1 MLYISR
7 GMVLQPSTPEHLRIC
22 RCGMERTLT
31 GELSRL
37 WLAGRFSAA
46 EANGTGQ
53 EKALG
58 ELAEMGLAMPSEETG
73 ELALYRLLVNCII
86 CPAKLRP
93 LRQRL
98 SNAER
103 RAWEWISKSGIRL
116 TISELVFLM
125 EHDIAPTA
133 SLIGRENW
141 HTLVGMIYT
150 ADTIPDGILITQM
163 ERSPA
168 RAGTVEAVLGLLRKK
183 RILLV

>member
-1 MLYISR
+1 MLYISK
-7 GMVLQPSTPEHLRIC
+7 GMLLHPSTPEHLRIC

-31 GELSRL
+31 GELPRL

-46 EANGTGQ
+46 EVSGAEQ
-53 EKALG
+53 EKNLG
-58 ELAEMGLAMPSEETG
+58 ELAEMGLAVPSEETG
-73 ELALYRLLVNCII
+73 ELALYRLLVNSII

-93 LRQRL
+93 FRQRL

-116 TISELVFLM
+116 TISELIFLM
-125 EHDIAPTA
+125 EHDITPTA

-141 HTLVGMIYT
+141 HTLVDIIYT
-150 ADTIPDGILITQM
+150 TETISDGVLITQI
-163 ERSPA
+163 EHSPA
-168 RAGTVEAVLGLLRKK
+168 RAGIVEAVFGLLRKK